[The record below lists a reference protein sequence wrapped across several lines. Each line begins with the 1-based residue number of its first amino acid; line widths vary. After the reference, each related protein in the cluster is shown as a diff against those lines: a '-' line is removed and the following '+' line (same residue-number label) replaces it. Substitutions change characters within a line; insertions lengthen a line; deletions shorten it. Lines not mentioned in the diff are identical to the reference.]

1 MAANEK
7 TSTEI
12 MKEKFEDK
20 ELTPEQMEGVAGGY
34 YNEMIMDSRFLNYLL
49 GDEVCK
55 RWNGEKENY
64 DTRPDKMI
72 QKAWKKFGVTCYTRD
87 NIANV
92 YLIHGY
98 DITRKQ
104 AFEHAQKVL
113 GKYVKDSDW
122 MPWR

>member
-20 ELTPEQMEGVAGGY
+20 ELDVDQMEGVTGGY
-34 YNEMIMDSRFLNYLL
+34 YQEMIMDSRFLNYLL

-72 QKAWKKFGVTCYTRD
+72 QKAWKKVGVTCYTRD

-122 MPWR
+122 M